1 MHGFEMV
8 IGFWRVGGLLLLG
21 KNLGLLTFR
30 REQKMPLFSGA
41 F

>member
-8 IGFWRVGGLLLLG
+8 IGFWRVRSLLLLG
-21 KNLGLLTFR
+21 KNLGLLMFCG
-30 REQKMPLFSGA
+30 EQKTPLFSGT

>member
-8 IGFWRVGGLLLLG
+8 IRFWRVCSLLLLG

-30 REQKMPLFSGA
+30 GEQKTPLFSGA